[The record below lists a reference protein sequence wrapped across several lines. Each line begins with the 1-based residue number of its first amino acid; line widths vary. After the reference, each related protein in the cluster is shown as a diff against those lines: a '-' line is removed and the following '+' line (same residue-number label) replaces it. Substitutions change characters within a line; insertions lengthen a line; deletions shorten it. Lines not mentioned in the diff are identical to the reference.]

1 MNSFPAILASSG
13 GHDYLYGLFFLIVAL
28 VIGAATR
35 QFLKKVPLPLPFT
48 VLLLII
54 GLVIGFLNRNILNKY
69 SGHHESSGFF
79 ADLWHKILETLSGAI
94 TWGGNLDG
102 HLILYVFLPILI
114 FEAGFALD
122 VHTFKKSFLNA
133 FYLAGPGIVSA
144 TVMTGLAFYGLIV
157 AFGDPSG
164 FFYEI
169 SDGVLSEWRPH
180 VHGHAG
186 KVEAFVFLASML
198 FGAVVSATD
207 PVAVVALLKELGAS
221 KKLGT
226 LIEGESLLNDG
237 TAIVAFVLL
246 FGVVTGSQFYGGLGS
261 FLGDAAL
268 GFGQIG
274 AAGGLLGVLLGLL
287 AILWVRKVFN
297 DPLIEVTVV
306 LVTSFAVFFIC
317 EHFFHVSGVL
327 GLVALGIVLAGVGRT
342 RISPEVEHFMH
353 EFWEFIA
360 FVANV
365 IIFIVV
371 GVVIAQKVDPTK
383 WDFLILGLVYVIIH
397 LVRAINMGVF
407 YPLMR
412 KAGYGLPPRDAVVV
426 WWGALRGAIGL
437 ALALVVYSAH
447 LEFKFGDFGDEIE
460 FADTKKKTIGKK
472 SSFILKNGQD
482 FKPETTSV
490 HIVTPKAGKKI
501 DDDIK
506 TIKNRY
512 SENPKLKPWMDSVKE
527 AVNAPENEAIMS
539 QLREE
544 YPDIDKHKYR
554 IYRMSKRLK
563 RVVELEHFSGEPDK
577 AMDFYQLEDRFLRER
592 YLNHALDSIASV
604 EVNASGSIQN
614 IFQTPKQ
621 FEDFFKGKSS
631 QEIVDLRAELEAG
644 KKLIK
649 VIGEGTGFELNTG
662 ALKTKDKEG
671 KGIHFAGVA
680 IVGISDKVRGQFL
693 FLISGIVL
701 LTLLV
706 NATTV
711 GPLVNALGLTK
722 LPAVKKLMFSN
733 ASGNVAKGCEEE
745 MDLLKDDRF
754 LSGANW
760 SEVRNYLPDPV
771 AYPLTADEL
780 AEMDTLAEIRRR
792 LLERERSSY
801 WSQFR
806 SGLLSARAV
815 ASLDN
820 NLSEF
825 VDKQGKVPMTERGY
839 LEKVCG
845 VSKLT
850 EAFKDLPFLKSFF
863 SDRITVSYDAAKAFV
878 VSQQDIAKMVDT
890 LAKDLDESGDPKKLQ
905 QNTRL
910 LKDEIRQNRL
920 AALHFIR
927 DMHENYPEATV
938 GIETKDAIRS
948 VLNHERNAIRK
959 LKSEGMLESDEA
971 ARLITEVEQRMKDV
985 MDSPLELRL
994 PEPEEVLRE
1003 VNWLK
1008 GMPEELIAK
1017 IIAVSEERAYSTGDS
1032 IMKQGDDGDGMI
1044 VITRGSVQVS
1054 IGDLVVDIMGR
1065 GSVIG
1070 EMAVLAGIKRTAN
1083 VVADSSVTAL
1093 WLNTES
1099 MQKVIAESP
1108 QLSGS
1113 LWKTAAMRF
1122 AENLLGSKSPYN
1134 QWDQMRLRRWLNG
1147 GDVFSPADGE
1157 SLDLYGKV
1165 AVLVAGQ
1172 ASSPSSSEPKNA
1184 PALLDLAS
1192 AEFSGNAKVFI
1203 RES

>member
-1 MNSFPAILASSG
+1 MTNSFAPMVLASSG

-35 QFLKKVPLPLPFT
+35 HFLKKVPLPLPFT
-48 VLLLII
+48 VLLLLI
-54 GLVIGFLNRNILNKY
+54 GLAMGALNRLY
-69 SGHHESSGFF
+69 GPHGGHHEGDEATHAEHAGGFF
-79 ADLWHKILETLSGAI
+79 SDLWVKIVDTLSGAI
-94 TWGGNLDG
+94 TWGGDLDG

-133 FYLAGPGIVSA
+133 FYLAGPGIVTA
-144 TVMTGLAFYGLIV
+144 TVMTGFAFYGLII
-157 AFGDPSG
+157 AFGG
-164 FFYEI
+164 EG
-169 SDGVLSEWRPH
+169 GVMSQWN
-180 VHGHAG
+180 
-186 KVEAFVFLASML
+186 VEAGAFIMLASML

-207 PVAVVALLKELGAS
+207 PVAVVALLKDLGAS

-246 FGVVTGSQFYGGLGS
+246 FGVVTGSQFFVDTGS
-261 FLGDAAL
+261 FLGSAAI

-274 AAGGLLGVLLGLL
+274 AAGGLLGVLLGVV

-297 DPLIEVTVV
+297 DPMIEVTVI

-327 GLVALGIVLAGVGRT
+327 GLVAFGIVMAGVGKT

-353 EFWEFIA
+353 EFWELVA

-371 GVVIAQKVDPTK
+371 GVVIAQKVEPSGMDYA
-383 WDFLILGLVYVIIH
+383 ILGLVYMIIH
-397 LVRAINMGVF
+397 LVRAINMGIF
-407 YPLMR
+407 YPFMR
-412 KAGYGLPPRDAVVV
+412 KAGYGLPPRDAIVV

-447 LEFKFGDFGDEIE
+447 LEYKFGDLDAPIE
-460 FADTKKKTIGKK
+460 FANGEQIGKK
-472 SSFILKNGQD
+472 SSFIKDGGEGYG
-482 FKPETTSV
+482 KETTSV
-490 HIVTPKAGKKI
+490 LLCDANDAKRIDGALMTAKSDIDRDYLFRLFASKSIATPNLGANGKILGLSQSPEQLDRTFGQIKDRKGNI
-501 DDDIK
+501 LKEATTSQDVVDLRTHLAEGTK
-506 TIKNRY
+506 TIK
-512 SENPKLKPWMDSVKE
+512 
-527 AVNAPENEAIMS
+527 
-539 QLREE
+539 
-544 YPDIDKHKYR
+544 
-554 IYRMSKRLK
+554 
-563 RVVELEHFSGEPDK
+563 VV
-577 AMDFYQLEDRFLRER
+577 
-592 YLNHALDSIASV
+592 
-604 EVNASGSIQN
+604 
-614 IFQTPKQ
+614 
-621 FEDFFKGKSS
+621 
-631 QEIVDLRAELEAG
+631 
-644 KKLIK
+644 
-649 VIGEGTGFELNTG
+649 GEGTGFS
-662 ALKTKDKEG
+662 LKTGTLENG
-671 KGIHFAGVA
+671 KKFAGVS
-680 IVGISDKVRGQFL
+680 IVGISSGVRGQFL

-711 GPLVNALGLTK
+711 GALVNALGLTK

-733 ASGNVAKGCEEE
+733 ASGNVAQDCERE
-745 MDLLKDDRF
+745 MDLLKDDKF

-760 SEVRNYLPDPV
+760 AEVRNYLPDPV

-780 AEMDTLAEIRRR
+780 SEMDTLSEIRRR

-801 WSQFR
+801 WTQFR
-806 SGLLSARAV
+806 SGLLSARAL
-815 ASLDN
+815 ALLDN

-825 VDKQGKVPMTERGY
+825 LDKQGKVPMTERGY

-845 VSKLT
+845 VSKFI
-850 EAFKDLPFLKSFF
+850 EAFKDLPLLKGYF
-863 SDRITVSYDAAKAFV
+863 SDRITVSYDSAKAFV
-878 VSQQDIAKMVDT
+878 VAQQEIAKMVET
-890 LAKDLDESGDPKKLQ
+890 LVKDLDESGDPKKLQ

-948 VLNHERNAIRK
+948 VLNHERNIIRQ
-959 LKSEGMLESDEA
+959 LKSEGMLEADEA
-971 ARLITEVEQRMKDV
+971 TRLITEVEQRMKEV
-985 MDSPLELRL
+985 MESPLELRL

-1003 VNWLK
+1003 VTWLK
-1008 GMPEELIAK
+1008 GMPDDLIAK
-1017 IIAVSEERAYSTGDS
+1017 IISASEKRAYSTGDS
-1032 IMKQGDDGDGMI
+1032 IMKQGDEGDGMI
-1044 VITRGSVQVS
+1044 VITRGSVNVS

-1093 WLNTES
+1093 WFTTEA
-1099 MQKVIAESP
+1099 MQTIMAESP
-1108 QLSGS
+1108 DLANG

-1122 AENLLGSKSPYN
+1122 SENLLGAKKPYN
-1134 QWDQMRLRRWLNG
+1134 QWDQMKLRRWLNDG
-1147 GDVFSPADGE
+1147 ELLSPADGE
-1157 SLDLYGKV
+1157 SINLYGKV
-1165 AVLVAGQ
+1165 AVLVVGEASAPGAQ
-1172 ASSPSSSEPKNA
+1172 APTVA
-1184 PALLDLAS
+1184 PANLDLAE
-1192 AEFSGNAKVFI
+1192 AKFSGNAKLFV
-1203 RES
+1203 REG

>member
-1 MNSFPAILASSG
+1 MNFFPAFLASSG

-35 QFLKKVPLPLPFT
+35 QFLKKVPLPFT
-48 VLLLII
+48 VLLLLI
-54 GLVIGFLNRNILNKY
+54 GLAMGALNREY
-69 SGHHESSGFF
+69 GPHGSQHAEDAVSHEVHDHGFF
-79 ADLWHKILETLSGAI
+79 AELWAKTVDTLSGAI
-94 TWGGNLDG
+94 TWGGDLDG

-133 FYLAGPGIVSA
+133 FYLAGPGIVTA
-144 TVMTGLAFYGLIV
+144 TVMTGLAFYGLISV
-157 AFGDPSG
+157 FGDPGGISG
-164 FFYEI
+164 
-169 SDGVLSEWRPH
+169 GVLSEWN
-180 VHGHAG
+180 
-186 KVEAFVFLASML
+186 VETGAFIWLASML

-246 FGVVTGSQFYGGLGS
+246 FGVVTGSQVMVTDTGEFDLVG
-261 FLGDAAL
+261 FLGNTAV
-268 GFGQIG
+268 GFGEIG
-274 AAGGLLGVLLGLL
+274 AAGGLLGVLLGLI

-297 DPLIEVTVV
+297 DPLIEVTVI

-327 GLVALGIVLAGVGRT
+327 GLVALGIVMAGVGKT

-371 GVVIAQKVDPTK
+371 GVVIAQKVDPTG
-383 WDFLILGLVYVIIH
+383 WDFLILGLVYLLIH
-397 LVRAINMGVF
+397 LVRATNMGIF

-412 KAGYGLPPRDAVVV
+412 KSGYGLPPRDAVVV

-437 ALALVVYSAH
+437 ALALVVYSEQ
-447 LEFKFGDFGDEIE
+447 LRFEFEVEDVGSGYEQ
-460 FADTKKKTIGKK
+460 
-472 SSFILKNGQD
+472 S
-482 FKPETTSV
+482 TTSV
-490 HIVTPKAGKKI
+490 LLLEKGEAERWEQSINQAKSNDQKVAWHKVAA
-501 DDDIK
+501 
-506 TIKNRY
+506 
-512 SENPKLKPWMDSVKE
+512 LK
-527 AVNAPENEAIMS
+527 
-539 QLREE
+539 
-544 YPDIDKHKYR
+544 
-554 IYRMSKRLK
+554 
-563 RVVELEHFSGEPDK
+563 
-577 AMDFYQLEDRFLRER
+577 
-592 YLNHALDSIASV
+592 SIASPIV
-604 EVNASGSIQN
+604 EGGKIVGVSQSDEQKARFFGEIKGKDGEIIKGATTSQDVDEIRKALASGD
-614 IFQTPKQ
+614 K
-621 FEDFFKGKSS
+621 
-631 QEIVDLRAELEAG
+631 RM
-644 KKLIK
+644 
-649 VIGEGTGFELNTG
+649 VILGEGEGT
-662 ALKTKDKEG
+662 K
-671 KGIHFAGVA
+671 FAGVNL
-680 IVGISDKVRGQFL
+680 VGISAGVRGQFL

-760 SEVRNYLPDPV
+760 SEVRKYLPDPV
-771 AYPLTADEL
+771 AYPLSADEL
-780 AEMDTLAEIRRR
+780 ADMDTLAEIRRR

-825 VDKQGKVPMTERGY
+825 LDKQGKVPMTERGY

-850 EAFKDLPFLKSFF
+850 EAFKDLPLLKNFF

-890 LAKDLDESGDPKKLQ
+890 LAKDLDESGDPVKLQ

-920 AALHFIR
+920 SALHSIR

-971 ARLITEVEQRMKDV
+971 ARLITEVEQRMKEV

-1017 IIAVSEERAYSTGDS
+1017 IVGVSEERAYSIGDS
-1032 IMKQGDDGDGMI
+1032 IMKQGDNGDGMI

-1099 MQKVIAESP
+1099 MQQIIAESP

-1134 QWDQMRLRRWLNG
+1134 QWDQMRIRRWLNG
-1147 GDVFSPADGE
+1147 GDVLSPADGE
-1157 SLDLYGKV
+1157 TVDLYGKI

-1172 ASSPSSSEPKNA
+1172 ASSPSSGEPKNA

-1192 AEFSGNAKVFI
+1192 AQFSGDAKVFV